1 MLRDLINSLG
11 LTGTAAEIA
20 AALNAKTVQ
29 VPISGRK
36 TWSDIAAEIGP
47 EKTQQFYVTL
57 DQLGLKWVRETLSGA
72 GIDFSNPQ
80 TQQMI
85 RRFQEDNVISAEEAI
100 VLKGLGVKTLSP
112 YERLVGEGQV
122 VTEEQVAAAMTPV
135 MPDGE
140 QRMLSVVVQADNHVT
155 ATLIVQPT
163 YQGKPCG
170 RSEVRQYVG
179 DEAVSLREIV
189 QSLTMER

>member
-1 MLRDLINSLG
+1 MG

-20 AALNAKTVQ
+20 AALNAKNVQ

-47 EKTQQFYVTL
+47 EKTQQFYATL
-57 DQLGLKWVRETLSGA
+57 EQLGLYWVRETLSGA

-85 RRFQEDNVISAEEAI
+85 QRFQEDNVISAQEAI
-100 VLKGLGVKTLSP
+100 ILKGLGIKTLSP
-112 YERLVGEGQV
+112 YEQLAGEGQV
-122 VTEEQVAAAMTPV
+122 VTEEQVAAAMAPV
-135 MPDGE
+135 TPDGE
-140 QRMLSVVVQADNHVT
+140 QRMLSVMVQADNRVT
-155 ATLIVQPT
+155 ATLVVQPT

-170 RSEVRQYVG
+170 QSKVRQYVG
-179 DEAVSLREIV
+179 DEATSLRDIV
-189 QSLTMER
+189 HSLTME